1 MRKYLLLETDKYI
14 SIILKD
20 DEEKDNSTTTKEKR
34 SKSELRFNEKNSVVD
49 KKTFSQLKKF

>member
-1 MRKYLLLETDKYI
+1 MRKYLLLETNKYI

-20 DEEKDNSTTTKEKR
+20 DEEKDNTTTKKEKR